1 MVLIEVDDISKA
13 FSSRH
18 GTISIM
24 TDVSFSVADNDFL
37 AIVGPSGCGKS
48 TLLRLMQGL
57 DRPTSGEIRFRGHP
71 VTGPNREMAMV
82 FQNFALFPWL
92 SVKENVALGL
102 EARGWEQGR
111 IDAQVERYVTV
122 TGLVG
127 FEEAY
132 PRELSGGMRQRVG
145 LARALAIEPAVLLMD
160 EPFSALDPLTAES
173 LREEVLE
180 LWRDPSLPPEAVVL
194 VTHNIEEALT
204 MSDRVLV
211 LSRRPGR
218 VLAGVLV
225 NLPRPR
231 DRKSEA
237 FYALTDYVYSLITEG
252 PVDRSG
258 LGRPPTAG
266 GGHVPPL
273 LDHRSDEVARR
284 AIMTQPPAAGLKPYR
299 VGPLRVRNR

>member
-1 MVLIEVDDISKA
+1 MALIEVNDVSKS
-13 FSSRH
+13 FPSHH

-24 TDVSFSVADNDFL
+24 EGITFSVADSDFL

-48 TLLRLMQGL
+48 TLLRLIQGL
-57 DRPTSGEIRFRGHP
+57 DRPTAGTINFRGQP
-71 VTGPNREMAMV
+71 VSGVSHQMAMV
-82 FQNFALFPWL
+82 FQNFALYPWL
-92 SVKENVALGL
+92 TVRENVAFGL
-102 EARGWEQGR
+102 DARGWSRER
-111 IDAQVERYVTV
+111 SETQVERYVSV

-145 LARALAIEPAVLLMD
+145 LARALAVEPAVLLMD

-173 LREEVLE
+173 LREEVLQ

-194 VTHNIEEALT
+194 VTHNIEEALV
-204 MSDRVLV
+204 MADRMIV

-218 VLAGVLV
+218 ILAGVLI

-237 FYALTDYVYSLITEG
+237 FYQLTDYVYSLITTQG
-252 PVDRSG
+252 SG
-258 LGRPPTAG
+258 EPSA
-266 GGHVPPL
+266 PPL
-273 LDHRSDEVARR
+273 AR
-284 AIMTQPPAAGLKPYR
+284 ASSGESAATGTP
-299 VGPLRVRNR
+299 